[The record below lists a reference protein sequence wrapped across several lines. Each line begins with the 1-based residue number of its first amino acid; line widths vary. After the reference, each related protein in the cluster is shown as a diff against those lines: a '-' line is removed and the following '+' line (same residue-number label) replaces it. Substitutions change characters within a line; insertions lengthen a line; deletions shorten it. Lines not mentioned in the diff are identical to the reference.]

1 MSHLAYGKN
10 VVAAAAL
17 AGWLWLLCRC
27 HFSNF
32 SAYAVSCKRLC
43 KSRWRCSPSAVCPTS
58 SIHPS
63 VRPFVVAAR
72 LFRKHNKCS
81 IYFWG
86 YVCVIPMAKKCN
98 DSRDAADLRGKG
110 HKNKEVSSARGNDS
124 KLACTDLKIY
134 CTPSKLRAS
143 LPAQLCLENLELF
156 LDGSTLSKNAR
167 FHCFASC
174 ISQYWTYSKCRQR
187 YFDPLQY
194 SDC

>member
-1 MSHLAYGKN
+1 MAKTLLLLQLW
-10 VVAAAAL
+10 L
-17 AGWLWLLCRC
+17 AGYGCFAVVIFLISRLMQ
-27 HFSNF
+27 
-32 SAYAVSCKRLC
+32 SAASDCVRADGVAVRPPSVLRL
-43 KSRWRCSPSAVCPTS
+43 PS
-58 SIHPS
+58 IRPS

-81 IYFWG
+81 IYFWV

-134 CTPSKLRAS
+134 CTPSELRAS

-174 ISQYWTYSKCRQR
+174 ISQYRTYSKCMLR